1 MENEIEILNRK
12 LEESR
17 RKELDYQAKN
27 EQLEFDMTMLRRN
40 KDSTSSAKDV
50 LSKKEEELS
59 R

>member
-1 MENEIEILNRK
+1 
-12 LEESR
+12 
-17 RKELDYQAKN
+17 
-27 EQLEFDMTMLRRN
+27 MTMLRRN